1 MSELFRREVLE
12 ARRAAL
18 FGHVVLRSPPSFAW
32 WCTGAALTAAA
43 LVALLCFGQYTR
55 RTRVQGV
62 TVPAAGVLKLTT
74 PQPGIV
80 VERYVDE
87 GQAVQAGDIL
97 FVVSSDRI
105 SEAASGGNGA
115 HAAILEQLQ
124 RRRASLA
131 DELRHRIR
139 LLERQQDALARRRTG
154 LDAEAAQLRQ
164 ELATQEAREAS
175 AAEQAAR
182 FDALARQGFVSV
194 VTARQRHDDLLEQR
208 ARRQALQRS
217 LLAVEREIAATVAE
231 LRQVPLRV
239 AREQSEVQRE
249 LALLQQ
255 EIVAAD
261 AARRVVVTAPLDGVV
276 TAIAAERG
284 SHAGLQ
290 ALATLLPAGGAMEA
304 HLFAPSRSAG
314 FVQPGQAV
322 RVRFAA
328 YPFQKFGQY
337 DGEVAQVSRVALAP
351 AELPVQLALS
361 APAEPLYRITVR
373 LAASSVMAY
382 GVAQPLAAGMQLEA
396 DVMQD
401 RRRLIEWVFEP
412 LIALGR
418 KV

>member
-1 MSELFRREVLE
+1 
-12 ARRAAL
+12 
-18 FGHVVLRSPPSFAW
+18 
-32 WCTGAALTAAA
+32 
-43 LVALLCFGQYTR
+43 
-55 RTRVQGV
+55 
-62 TVPAAGVLKLTT
+62 
-74 PQPGIV
+74 
-80 VERYVDE
+80 
-87 GQAVQAGDIL
+87 
-97 FVVSSDRI
+97 
-105 SEAASGGNGA
+105 
-115 HAAILEQLQ
+115 
-124 RRRASLA
+124 
-131 DELRHRIR
+131 
-139 LLERQQDALARRRTG
+139 
-154 LDAEAAQLRQ
+154 
-164 ELATQEAREAS
+164 
-175 AAEQAAR
+175 
-182 FDALARQGFVSV
+182 
-194 VTARQRHDDLLEQR
+194 
-208 ARRQALQRS
+208 
-217 LLAVEREIAATVAE
+217 
-231 LRQVPLRV
+231 
-239 AREQSEVQRE
+239 
-249 LALLQQ
+249 
-255 EIVAAD
+255 
-261 AARRVVVTAPLDGVV
+261 VVTAPLDGVV